1 MARFKTILIVA
12 AAVVVAVLIFAWNR
26 PLGSSLSPLARV
38 SSSAHSV
45 TLTWSAVPSAKS
57 YNVYR
62 AEDGAQYRRIGSST
76 TTTYKD
82 APVPNNKV
90 FYYVVT
96 SVDGPNESKYSSEVK
111 AVVP

>member
-1 MARFKTILIVA
+1 MARLKTILIIT

-26 PLGSSLSPLARV
+26 PLISSLLPLARV
-38 SSSAHSV
+38 SPSQHSV
-45 TLTWSAVPSAKS
+45 TLTWKAVPSAKS

-62 AEDGAQYRRIGSST
+62 AEDGTQYRRIGSSPIT
-76 TTTYKD
+76 SYKD
-82 APVPNNKV
+82 TPVPSKAI

-96 SVDGPNESKYSSEVK
+96 AVNANGESKYSNEIK

>member
-1 MARFKTILIVA
+1 MARFKIILSVA
-12 AAVVVAVLIFAWNR
+12 AAVVAAVLIFVWNR
-26 PLGSSLSPLARV
+26 PLVSSLSPLARV
-38 SSSAHSV
+38 SPSGHSV
-45 TLTWSAVPSAKS
+45 TLTWSAAPGAKS

-62 AEDGAQYRRIGSST
+62 AEDGAQYHRIGSST